1 MYHSQPWFN
10 LNVPWPARVYKI
22 CTLEFGFEVRW
33 FHGTSIKYI
42 LPMLAYSFQVRDGQY
57 YPQKKNSQA
66 VKKGAALKSL
76 GEKSCEIKSGSQ
88 QMAAM
93 MNFFLWISLLF
104 AIASSKA
111 SLWLTLIIPLT
122 FIPLL
127 QESLK
132 TAWLYEE
139 LNFDC
144 TNDSLADSTQTR
156 NGRYPTLRNIPL

>member
-1 MYHSQPWFN
+1 MYARGLRAYIGHTYQANHSCPCYN
-10 LNVPWPARVYKI
+10 YKI
-22 CTLEFGFEVRW
+22 YSTNACLFISSKGW
-33 FHGTSIKYI
+33 SI
-42 LPMLAYSFQVRDGQY
+42 LST
-57 YPQKKNSQA
+57 KKNSQA

-93 MNFFLWISLLF
+93 MKFFLWISLLF

-144 TNDSLADSTQTR
+144 TNDSWADSTQTR